1 MTEANPARP
10 PPHVRAHERQA
21 LHASAQFA
29 PLGSFVSSAPRTQ
42 LLGVLKQFKPHL
54 NVRLRVLARDAQ
66 ARRYRVEIDT
76 RDLHEQQQIELWLG
90 IKGVLTS
97 AFPPHKPGAVERM
110 EP

>member
-1 MTEANPARP
+1 
-10 PPHVRAHERQA
+10 
-21 LHASAQFA
+21 
-29 PLGSFVSSAPRTQ
+29 
-42 LLGVLKQFKPHL
+42 
-54 NVRLRVLARDAQ
+54 
-66 ARRYRVEIDT
+66 VEIDT

>member
-10 PPHVRAHERQA
+10 PPHARARERQA

-29 PLGSFVSSAPRTQ
+29 PLGSFVSPAPRTQ

-76 RDLHEQQQIELWLG
+76 RDLHEQQQIELWVS

-97 AFPPHKPGAVERM
+97 AFPAHKPGAVERM